1 MLHSDFVEIEQR
13 AGELRTEEIQ
23 HINGFMFKRMRVS
36 GQLMSS
42 MLLTILEFI
51 SELLRPLFSWNP
63 QTPASR
69 RHAAQP

>member
-1 MLHSDFVEIEQR
+1 MPHHDYVEIEQR
-13 AGELRTEEIQ
+13 ACELRTEEIQ
-23 HINGFMFKRMRVS
+23 HINGFMFKRMRLS
-36 GQLMSS
+36 GQLMFSTL
-42 MLLTILEFI
+42 MTILEFI